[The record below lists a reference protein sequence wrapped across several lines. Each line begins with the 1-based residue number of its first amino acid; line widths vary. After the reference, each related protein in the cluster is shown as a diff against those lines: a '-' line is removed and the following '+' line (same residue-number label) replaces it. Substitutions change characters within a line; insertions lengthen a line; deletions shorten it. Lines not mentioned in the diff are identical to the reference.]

1 MARHRDCLSEYLKKI
16 YHNWIMLQ
24 GTGRLFLPS
33 RIIFQ
38 IAEVAISRQ
47 MFAEILTLIAR
58 LR

>member
-1 MARHRDCLSEYLKKI
+1 MSEKI

-24 GTGRLFLPS
+24 GTGFLFLPS

-38 IAEVAISRQ
+38 IVEVAVSRQ
-47 MFAEILTLIAR
+47 MSAEILTLIAR